1 MNFITFQKLSKP
13 LQHITCNKGEQYC
26 ILLFNFSGHL
36 IVDINHESATVFI
49 LGIYIGSDENEF
61 RLNTIQ
67 HHKKAQQSNAY
78 QKNQNI
84 LMSRN
89 VFVDSRPYLE
99 IEADDVACTHGS
111 TTGKLSNDSIDFL
124 NLRGLDENT
133 AKKLLLTGFIEDIF
147 NRINNLGWEMQ
158 AKKSKMECL
167 KSLEIVLNEF

>member
-67 HHKKAQQSNAY
+67 HHKKGKNVSDLLIKGVFFDQSKFYYEGLIKIDKKAQQSNAY

-99 IEADDVACTHGS
+99 IEADDVAFTHGS

-133 AKKLLLTGFIEDIF
+133 AKKLSTT
-147 NRINNLGWEMQ
+147 
-158 AKKSKMECL
+158 
-167 KSLEIVLNEF
+167 